1 MTRSGF
7 RRRIAL
13 PLLVS
18 YVAIVVMAAWR
29 HEIRPVVLDAPTA
42 AARSILHSL
51 GITPAIAV
59 FTTDAAH
66 ENDEKTTAFCLEVRI
81 VERGG
86 RVRRLY
92 PEDGTRC
99 PAPAPRFW
107 FAGEDIALYRSLMV
121 LRAAVS
127 LERSGSQW
135 AGRELRPELLA
146 EWLAE
151 HFRGR
156 AAARGLDPDS
166 YVLQWRESKQNFA
179 TGERREQ
186 VVALLRWWPDPARSL
201 ALSWRPDVEKQR
213 ALWPSPAVP

>member
-1 MTRSGF
+1 MRRSGF
-7 RRRIAL
+7 QRRIAL

-18 YVAIVVMAAWR
+18 YVVIVVMAAWR
-29 HEIRPVVLDAPTA
+29 HEIRPVILDAPTA

-59 FTTDAAH
+59 FTSDAAH
-66 ENDEKTTAFCLEVRI
+66 ENDEKTTAFCLEVRV

-107 FAGEDIALYRSLMV
+107 FAGEDIALYRSLMI
-121 LRAAVS
+121 LRAGVS
-127 LERSGSQW
+127 SAYHGPPGASRDLQPR
-135 AGRELRPELLA
+135 LLA
-146 EWLAE
+146 EWVAE
-151 HFRGR
+151 HFRRR

-166 YVLQWRESKQNFA
+166 YVLQWRESQQSFA
-179 TGERREQ
+179 TGERGEH

-201 ALSWRPDVEKQR
+201 ALSWRPDAEKLA
-213 ALWPSPAVP
+213 ALWPSPTSP